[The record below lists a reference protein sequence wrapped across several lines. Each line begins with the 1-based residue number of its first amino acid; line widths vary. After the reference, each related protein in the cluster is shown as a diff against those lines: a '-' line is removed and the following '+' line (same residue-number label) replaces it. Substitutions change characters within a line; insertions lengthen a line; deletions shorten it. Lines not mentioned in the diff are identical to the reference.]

1 MEANVRSKLK
11 STSALKSLSE
21 KNHNLARFV
30 DYFVINGLELE
41 NGLEAE
47 CFTGIYH
54 YETIQRRKCFLHFDD
69 FSFFFKMESITCTYL
84 R

>member
-1 MEANVRSKLK
+1 MMEANAKSKLK
-11 STSALKSLSE
+11 SSSALKSLSE

-30 DYFVINGLELE
+30 DYFVINGLDLE

-47 CFTGIYH
+47 CFTGEHNEKI
-54 YETIQRRKCFLHFDD
+54 IMKQMQAI
-69 FSFFFKMESITCTYL
+69 FFFKMESITCTCH

>member
-47 CFTGIYH
+47 CFTGIS
-54 YETIQRRKCFLHFDD
+54 L
-69 FSFFFKMESITCTYL
+69 
-84 R
+84 